1 VQGYTRHK
9 LKEDK
14 FAEKTKDAVEW
25 TAGHQRMVA
34 WIIGAV
40 VIAALAVFGGMT
52 WYNRQNDA
60 ANAALGTAMRTLSAQ
75 LRPAGIAATPD
86 NKDTFG
92 SVAERAQA
100 AEKEFKSAA
109 DQYDKFPYPKAG
121 RIARYMQ
128 GVSAMNA
135 GDSAGAEQVLKGAAG
150 SRDASVAALAKM
162 SLAAL
167 YRSSGR
173 QADAV
178 KIYKDLQD
186 HPTDTVSKAQAQLEM
201 AEMYETSDPQ
211 QAFNIYQQIQK
222 DNPQSPAGQI
232 ATTRLAGSK

>member
-14 FAEKTKDAVEW
+14 FAERTKDAVEW
-25 TAGHQRMVA
+25 TAGHQRTVG
-34 WIIGAV
+34 WVIGAIV
-40 VIAALAVFGGMT
+40 VAALAVLGFMT
-52 WYNRQNDA
+52 WYGRQNDA
-60 ANAALGTAMRTLSAQ
+60 ANAALGSAMRTLTAQ

-86 NKDTFG
+86 NKGTFG
-92 SVAERAQA
+92 SVAERSQA

-109 DQYDKFPYPKAG
+109 DQFDRFPYPKAG
-121 RIARYMQ
+121 RIARYME
-128 GVSAMNA
+128 GVSAVQA
-135 GDSAGAEQVLKGAAG
+135 GEPGAEQILKGVAG
-150 SRDASVAALAKM
+150 SRDANVAALAKM

-167 YRSSGR
+167 YRSSNR

-201 AEMYETSDPQ
+201 AEMYESTDPQ
-211 QAFNIYQQIQK
+211 QAANIYQQIQK
-222 DNPQSPAGQI
+222 ENPQSPAAQI
-232 ATTRLAGSK
+232 AGNKLAGAK